1 MPVLLRTLLALMV
14 LAVATAWTARAEA
27 GHKLRIATLAPKNSS
42 WGKTFVKWQ
51 KKVKKKTDGALE
63 LEVYFNAVQGNEDSM
78 VSKMKTGQLDG
89 AALTSVGLSSIY
101 KNVLVLQLPG
111 VVDSWENLDKVRASL
126 QSEIEEGFE
135 KKGFRILGWGDVGLS
150 RQFSK
155 GFPVRR
161 PDDVKGKRPLVWR
174 NEPMGPAVYS
184 IIGGV
189 VPVPLGVPEVL
200 PALRAGNI
208 NILNAPA
215 LAAEQLQW
223 TPNLD
228 HVAANVTVCAIGG
241 TIFRKK
247 ALDDLP
253 ADVRDKFDAMQK
265 KAAKKSSKKIR
276 RLDADA
282 YDRITKKMTV
292 VDLSDSDR
300 KEWEKVLRKAV
311 QRMAQGTYPK
321 DLVDRVVKLSGKS

>member
-1 MPVLLRTLLALMV
+1 MSRSLKSLVACLTISLG
-14 LAVATAWTARAEA
+14 LAVTAEA
-27 GHKLRIATLAPKNSS
+27 SAHKLRIATLAPKNSS
-42 WGKTFVKWQ
+42 WGKVFVKWQ
-51 KKVKKKTDGALE
+51 KKIKKKTDGALE

-89 AALTSVGLSSIY
+89 AALTALGLSQIY

-111 VVDSWENLDKVRASL
+111 IVDSWENLDKVRASM
-126 QSEIEEGFE
+126 QTEIEEGFDKE
-135 KKGFRILGWGDVGLS
+135 GFRILGWGDVGLS

-155 GFPVRR
+155 GFAIKR
-161 PDDVKGKRPLVWR
+161 PSDVKGKRPLVWR
-174 NEPMGPAVYS
+174 NEPVGPLVYS
-184 IIGGV
+184 LIGGV

-200 PALRAGNI
+200 PALRSGTI
-208 NILNAPA
+208 NIINAPA

-228 HVAANVTVCAIGG
+228 HVGANVTVCAIGG

-253 ADVRDKFDAMQK
+253 SDVRDKFDALQK

-276 RLDADA
+276 KLDAEA
-282 YDRITKKMTV
+282 YERIAKKMTV
-292 VDLSDSDR
+292 VDLSDDDK
-300 KEWEKVLRKAV
+300 KEWEKILRKAV
-311 QRMAQGTYPK
+311 QKLAQGTYPK
-321 DLVDRVVKLSGKS
+321 ELVDRVVKLTGKS